1 MSTEYRIASPHLAQF
16 VQAIWRRAGS
26 TAREAELVADHLVQA
41 NLAGHDSHG
50 VGMIPSY
57 MASLAQGQL
66 QLNQHAEVVRDAG
79 AVLTL
84 DGARLRSGGGQRSD
98 GAGH

>member
-16 VQAIWRRAGS
+16 VQAIWRQAGS

-41 NLAGHDSHG
+41 NLAWHDSHG

-66 QLNQHAEVVRDAG
+66 RSISTPKWCA
-79 AVLTL
+79 TP
-84 DGARLRSGGGQRSD
+84 ARC
-98 GAGH
+98 

>member
-16 VQAIWRRAGS
+16 VQAIWRQAGS

-41 NLAGHDSHG
+41 NLVGHDSHG

-66 QLNQHAEVVRDAG
+66 QLNQHADVVRVAARADARRC
-79 AVLTL
+79 
-84 DGARLRSGGGQRSD
+84 ARLRSGGGQRSD

>member
-16 VQAIWRRAGS
+16 VQAIWRQAGS

-57 MASLAQGQL
+57 MASLAQGNCSSISMPRWCATPAQC
-66 QLNQHAEVVRDAG
+66 
-79 AVLTL
+79 
-84 DGARLRSGGGQRSD
+84 
-98 GAGH
+98 

>member
-16 VQAIWRRAGS
+16 VQAIWRQAGS

-50 VGMIPSY
+50 VGMIPS
-57 MASLAQGQL
+57 
-66 QLNQHAEVVRDAG
+66 
-79 AVLTL
+79 
-84 DGARLRSGGGQRSD
+84 
-98 GAGH
+98 